1 MDLKKWTL
9 LVAMMGVLLAT
20 AFANDGNEINKS
32 RADFMKERRAY
43 FIENIKPKID
53 AKRNILEASISVE
66 DSKEIA
72 RLNKEIRE
80 QRLIQNEFMSEA
92 RVSQIKGEEIDDGIV
107 DEIRAQRIV
116 IENLYDKAKII
127 ANNYRPEIDDLL
139 AELREEGQE
148 WQGQMRPGQGEFYG
162 RQQFNGRRGMG
173 PQFSETNGPGY
184 GSMGPQSSGQNGQG
198 YGSRGRSFGHMGAGF
213 GPGSQ
218 GGFGIVTFLLWDV
231 NHG

>member
-9 LVAMMGVLLAT
+9 LVAMMGVLLVT

-53 AKRNILEASISVE
+53 AKRNILEVSISVE

-72 RLNKEIRE
+72 RLNKEIRD

-92 RVSQIKGEEIDDGIV
+92 RASHIKGEEIDDGIV
-107 DEIRAQRIV
+107 DELRAQRIV

-139 AELREEGQE
+139 AELKVEGQE
-148 WQGQMRPGQGEFYG
+148 WQGQKRPGQGEFYE
-162 RQQFNGRRGMG
+162 RHQFNGRRGMG
-173 PQFSETNGPGY
+173 PQFSETTGP
-184 GSMGPQSSGQNGQG
+184 G
-198 YGSRGRSFGHMGAGF
+198 YGSRGRNFGHMGIGF